1 MEGLN
6 NNARTVFLAAQN
18 YLTGWTGDGNDAA
31 ALDPDGAPV
40 DLKKI
45 LPEVPQKEMD
55 ENGGNIRHLALAR
68 MDSDGEKRQSRLYQ
82 LLSGYISD
90 QLLLEKSILLEYN
103 AKTGQVSLRVCFG
116 RTVFRL
122 RRGGRRSDE
131 CERPQGGC
139 PVGKRAGILRV
150 DYTGSLPERVEDQT
164 LSVRIVNSGGMLGVE
179 CDIADYLN
187 AKENT
192 QYEFCVFSLEDPK
205 KGYTFTFDPN
215 AVTDRASAGGTVW
228 AVTYNNAKTAIEK
241 AGPCQ
246 AHGL

>member
-1 MEGLN
+1 MVLTKGKSKLAFTLVELVVTIAIIGVLAGILIPSIFGYIKMAKMEGLN

-103 AKTGQVSLRVCFG
+103 AKTGQVRSAFVSEEPFLDYAG
-116 RTVFRL
+116 RMP
-122 RRGGRRSDE
+122 
-131 CERPQGGC
+131 C
-139 PVGKRAGILRV
+139 GKKSRDITGWIIRAA
-150 DYTGSLPERVEDQT
+150 
-164 LSVRIVNSGGMLGVE
+164 
-179 CDIADYLN
+179 C
-187 AKENT
+187 
-192 QYEFCVFSLEDPK
+192 
-205 KGYTFTFDPN
+205 PN
-215 AVTDRASAGGTVW
+215 AW
-228 AVTYNNAKTAIEK
+228 KTRLF
-241 AGPCQ
+241 PYVS
-246 AHGL
+246 